1 MKNLNKIKLEHDTQ
15 ISVVWYNNLDSR
27 SFKSFSQP
35 KWSELVNRLSIP
47 QNNNNKYARGV
58 AVYGDMK
65 DGTDENGKEYKK
77 YRNDENVIY
86 RDVITLDYDHIPNLR
101 PLHDAITDTLKGV
114 AWFWH
119 TTFNHQTESPRIR
132 LYIAL
137 NERISADNYRKYTKM
152 LVNKIGHPVDEG
164 SFQPSRAMAL
174 PVYQQDK
181 YPFLHQYNDAPI
193 LNVETLEK
201 WSEEI
206 ERQTDQSITTNFN
219 KRDDAYW
226 RDISFSVAKGN
237 RNNSLASLIG
247 HLFSRHVNEYIVY
260 SYALLWGQNACKP
273 PLKER
278 EINATFQSILKKHRN
293 K

>member
-1 MKNLNKIKLEHDTQ
+1 MNKIKLEHNTQ
-15 ISVVWYNNLDSR
+15 VSVVWYNNLDSR
-27 SFKSFSQP
+27 SFKNFSQP
-35 KWSELVNRLSIP
+35 KWSELINRLSIP
-47 QNNNNKYARGV
+47 QNNTNKYARGV
-58 AVYGDMK
+58 AVYGDIK
-65 DGTDENGKEYKK
+65 DGIDEDGKEYKK
-77 YRNDENVIY
+77 YRNNDNVIY
-86 RDVITLDYDHIPNLR
+86 RDVLVLDYDDIPNLR

-132 LYIAL
+132 LYVPL
-137 NERISADNYRKYTKM
+137 NERLNADDYRKYTKV
-152 LVNKIGHPVDEG
+152 LVSKIGHRVDEG

-174 PVYQQDK
+174 PVKKSNDSFYIFK
-181 YPFLHQYNDAPI
+181 YNDAPI
-193 LNVETLEK
+193 LNVEILEK

-226 RDISFSVAKGN
+226 SDISFSVAKGN

-260 SYALLWGQNACKP
+260 SYALLWGQNACNP
-273 PLKER
+273 PLNER

>member
-1 MKNLNKIKLEHDTQ
+1 MNKIKLEHDTQ
-15 ISVVWYNNLDSR
+15 VSVVWYNNLDSR
-27 SFKSFSQP
+27 SFKNFSQP

-47 QNNNNKYARGV
+47 QNNINKYARGV

-65 DGTDENGKEYKK
+65 DGTDENGNEYEK
-77 YRNDENVIY
+77 YRNNDNVIY
-86 RDVITLDYDHIPNLR
+86 RDVITLDYDDIPKLK

-132 LYIAL
+132 LYVPL
-137 NERISADNYRKYTKM
+137 NERISADEYRKYTKV
-152 LVNKIGHPVDEG
+152 LVSKIGHRVDEG

-193 LNVETLEK
+193 LRTEK
-201 WSEEI
+201 LKEWSNEVKVHE
-206 ERQTDQSITTNFN
+206 DKPITVTYN
-219 KRDDAYW
+219 KRDSAYW
-226 RDISFSVAKGN
+226 REIAFGVGEGE
-237 RNNSLASLIG
+237 RNQTLASLTGYLLRRYVDANLVYGLVSAWAMICTPPIDQKE
-247 HLFSRHVNEYIVY
+247 VN
-260 SYALLWGQNACKP
+260 
-273 PLKER
+273 R
-278 EINATFQSILKKHRN
+278 TFKSIYKKDSKN

>member
-1 MKNLNKIKLEHDTQ
+1 MNKIKLEHNTQ
-15 ISVVWYNNLDSR
+15 VSVVWYNNLDSR
-27 SFKSFSQP
+27 SFKNFSQP
-35 KWSELVNRLSIP
+35 KWSELINRLSIP
-47 QNNNNKYARGV
+47 QNNTNKYARGV
-58 AVYGDMK
+58 AVYGDIK
-65 DGTDENGKEYKK
+65 DGIDEDGKEYKK
-77 YRNDENVIY
+77 YRNNDNVIY
-86 RDVITLDYDHIPNLR
+86 RDVLVLDYDDIPNLR

-132 LYIAL
+132 LYVPL
-137 NERISADNYRKYTKM
+137 NERLNADDYRKYTKV
-152 LVNKIGHPVDEG
+152 LVSKIGHRVDEG

-174 PVYQQDK
+174 PVKKSNDSFYIFK
-181 YPFLHQYNDAPI
+181 YNDAPI
-193 LNVETLEK
+193 LNVEILEK

-226 RDISFSVAKGN
+226 SDISFSVAKGN

-260 SYALLWGQNACKP
+260 SYALLWGQNACNP

>member
-1 MKNLNKIKLEHDTQ
+1 MNEIKLEYDTQ
-15 ISVVWYNNLDSR
+15 VSVIWYGTLDSR
-27 SFKSFSQP
+27 SFKQFSQP

-47 QNNNNKYARGV
+47 QNNTNKYARGV
-58 AVYGDMK
+58 AVYGDIK
-65 DGTDENGKEYKK
+65 DDTDENGNEYKK
-77 YRNDENVIY
+77 YRKDGNVIY
-86 RDVITLDYDHIPNLR
+86 RDVLVLDYDDVPNLR
-101 PLHDAITDTLKGV
+101 LLHDAITETLKGV
-114 AWFWH
+114 SWMYH
-119 TTFNHQTESPRIR
+119 TTFNHRTESPRIR
-132 LYIAL
+132 LYTPL
-137 NERISADNYRKYTKM
+137 SERISADDYRKYTKV

-193 LNVETLEK
+193 LNAETLEK

-206 ERQTDQSITTNFN
+206 EKQTDQSITTNFN

>member
-1 MKNLNKIKLEHDTQ
+1 MNEFKLEYDTQ
-15 ISVVWYNNLDSR
+15 VSVIWYESLDAR
-27 SFKSFSQP
+27 SFKQFSQP
-35 KWSELVNRLSIP
+35 KWSELVNRLYIP
-47 QNNNNKYARGV
+47 QNNTNKYARGV
-58 AVYGDMK
+58 AVYGDIK
-65 DGTDENGKEYKK
+65 DDTDENDNEYKK
-77 YRNDENVIY
+77 YRKDKNVIY
-86 RDVITLDYDHIPNLR
+86 RDVLVLDYDDVPKLR
-101 PLHDAITDTLKGV
+101 LLHDAITNTLKGV

-137 NERISADNYRKYTKM
+137 NERISADDYRKYTKV
-152 LVNKIGHPVDEG
+152 LANKIGYQVDEG

-174 PVYQQDK
+174 PVYQKDK

-201 WSEEI
+201 WAEETEGPTEQPI
-206 ERQTDQSITTNFN
+206 INNYN

-260 SYALLWGQNACKP
+260 SYALLWGQNACNP

-278 EINATFQSILKKHRN
+278 EINATFQSILKKHLN

>member
-1 MKNLNKIKLEHDTQ
+1 MNKIKLEHDTQ

>member
-1 MKNLNKIKLEHDTQ
+1 MNKIKLEHDTQ
-15 ISVVWYNNLDSR
+15 VSVVWYNNLDSR
-27 SFKSFSQP
+27 SFKNFSQP

-47 QNNNNKYARGV
+47 QNNTNKYARGV
-58 AVYGDMK
+58 AIYGDMK
-65 DGTDENGKEYKK
+65 DGTDENGNEYKK
-77 YRNDENVIY
+77 YRKDENVIY
-86 RDVITLDYDHIPNLR
+86 RDVITLDYDDIPKLR
-101 PLHDAITDTLKGV
+101 PLHDAITDALKGV

-119 TTFNHQTESPRIR
+119 TTFNHQTEGPRIR
-132 LYIAL
+132 LYVPL
-137 NERISADNYRKYTKM
+137 NERVNVNDYRKYTKV

-193 LNVETLEK
+193 LNVEILK
-201 WSEEI
+201 NWSEETKI
-206 ERQTDQSITTNFN
+206 QTDQPIITSFN

-226 RDISFSVAKGN
+226 RDISFSVAKGS

-260 SYALLWGQNACKP
+260 SYALLWGQNACNP

>member
-1 MKNLNKIKLEHDTQ
+1 MNKIKLEHDTQ
-15 ISVVWYNNLDSR
+15 VSVVWYNNLDSR
-27 SFKSFSQP
+27 SFKNFSQP
-35 KWSELVNRLSIP
+35 KWSELVNRLAIP
-47 QNNNNKYARGV
+47 QNNTNKYARGV

-65 DGTDENGKEYKK
+65 DGTDENGNEYKK
-77 YRNDENVIY
+77 YRNNDNVIY
-86 RDVITLDYDHIPNLR
+86 RDVITLDYDDIPKLR
-101 PLHDAITDTLKGV
+101 TLHDAITDTLKGV

-119 TTFNHQTESPRIR
+119 TTFSHRTEQARIR

-137 NERISADNYRKYTKM
+137 NKRISAEDYRRYTK
-152 LVNKIGHPVDEG
+152 VIANKIGHPVDEG

-193 LNVETLEK
+193 LNAETLEK
-201 WSEEI
+201 WSEETKI
-206 ERQTDQSITTNFN
+206 QTDQPIITSFN

-260 SYALLWGQNACKP
+260 SYALLWGQNTCKP

>member
-1 MKNLNKIKLEHDTQ
+1 MNKLNKIKLKHDTQ
-15 ISVVWYNNLDSR
+15 VSVIWYNNLDSR

-47 QNNNNKYARGV
+47 QNNTNKYARGV
-58 AVYGDMK
+58 AVYGDIK
-65 DGTDENGKEYKK
+65 DGTDEYGKEYKK
-77 YRNDENVIY
+77 YRNNDNVIY
-86 RDVITLDYDHIPNLR
+86 RDVLVLDYDDIPKLR

-132 LYIAL
+132 LYVPL
-137 NERISADNYRKYTKM
+137 NERVNADDYRKFTKV

-193 LNVETLEK
+193 LNVEILEK

>member
-1 MKNLNKIKLEHDTQ
+1 MSKIKLEHDTQ

-35 KWSELVNRLSIP
+35 KWSVLVNRLAIP
-47 QNNNNKYARGV
+47 QNNTNKYARGV
-58 AVYGDMK
+58 AVYGDIK
-65 DGTDENGKEYKK
+65 DGTDEDGKEYKK
-77 YRNDENVIY
+77 YRNNDNVIY
-86 RDVITLDYDHIPNLR
+86 RDVLVLDYDDIPKLR
-101 PLHDAITDTLKGV
+101 PLHDAITDALKGI

-132 LYIAL
+132 LYVPL
-137 NERISADNYRKYTKM
+137 NERLNADDYRKYTKV

-193 LNVETLEK
+193 LNVEILK
-201 WSEEI
+201 NWSEETKI
-206 ERQTDQSITTNFN
+206 QTDQPIITSFN

-226 RDISFSVAKGN
+226 RDISFSVAKGS

-260 SYALLWGQNACKP
+260 SYALLWGQNACNP

>member
-1 MKNLNKIKLEHDTQ
+1 MNKIKLEHDTQ
-15 ISVVWYNNLDSR
+15 VSVVWYNNLDSR
-27 SFKSFSQP
+27 SFKNFSQP

-47 QNNNNKYARGV
+47 QNNTNKYARGV
-58 AVYGDMK
+58 AVYGDIK
-65 DGTDENGKEYKK
+65 DGTDEYGKEYKK
-77 YRNDENVIY
+77 YRNNDNVIY
-86 RDVITLDYDHIPNLR
+86 RDVLVLDYDDIPKLR

-137 NERISADNYRKYTKM
+137 NERVNADDYRKYTKV

-193 LNVETLEK
+193 LNVEILEK

-273 PLKER
+273 PLKES

>member
-1 MKNLNKIKLEHDTQ
+1 MNKIKLEHDTQ

-86 RDVITLDYDHIPNLR
+86 RDVITLDYDDIPKLR

-114 AWFWH
+114 AWFWN
-119 TTFNHQTESPRIR
+119 TTYSHRTESPRIR
-132 LYIAL
+132 LHLPL
-137 NERISADNYRKYTKM
+137 NERISADDYRRYTKV
-152 LVNKIGHPVDEG
+152 LASKIGHPVDEG

-174 PVYQQDK
+174 PVKKSNDSIYIFK
-181 YPFLHQYNDAPI
+181 YNDASI
-193 LNVETLEK
+193 LNVETLKK

>member
-1 MKNLNKIKLEHDTQ
+1 MNKIKLEHDTQ
-15 ISVVWYNNLDSR
+15 VSVVWYNNLDSR

-47 QNNNNKYARGV
+47 QNNTNKYARGV
-58 AVYGDMK
+58 AIYGDMK
-65 DGTDENGKEYKK
+65 DGIDEDGKEYKK
-77 YRNDENVIY
+77 YRNDDNVIY
-86 RDVITLDYDHIPNLR
+86 RDVLVLDYDDIPKLR
-101 PLHDAITDTLKGV
+101 PLHDAITNTLKGV

>member
-1 MKNLNKIKLEHDTQ
+1 MNKIKLEHDTQ
-15 ISVVWYNNLDSR
+15 VSVVWYNNLDSR

-47 QNNNNKYARGV
+47 QNNTNKYARGV
-58 AVYGDMK
+58 VVYGDIK
-65 DGTDENGKEYKK
+65 DGIDEDGKEYKK
-77 YRNDENVIY
+77 YRNNDNVIY
-86 RDVITLDYDHIPNLR
+86 RDVLVLDYDDIPNLR

-132 LYIAL
+132 LYVPL
-137 NERISADNYRKYTKM
+137 NERVNADDYRKYTKM
-152 LVNKIGHPVDEG
+152 LVSKIGHRVDEG

-174 PVYQQDK
+174 PIKKSNDSIYIFK
-181 YPFLHQYNDAPI
+181 YNDASI
-193 LNVETLEK
+193 LNVETLKK

-219 KRDDAYW
+219 KHDDAYW

>member
-1 MKNLNKIKLEHDTQ
+1 MNKIKLEHDTQ
-15 ISVVWYNNLDSR
+15 VSVVWYNDLDSR
-27 SFKSFSQP
+27 SFKNFSQP
-35 KWSELVNRLSIP
+35 KWSELINRLSIP
-47 QNNNNKYARGV
+47 QNNTNKYARGV
-58 AVYGDMK
+58 AVYGDIK
-65 DGTDENGKEYKK
+65 DGTDEDGKEYKK
-77 YRNDENVIY
+77 YRNNDNVIY
-86 RDVITLDYDHIPNLR
+86 RDVLVLDYDDIPKLR
-101 PLHDAITDTLKGV
+101 PLHDAITDALKGI

-132 LYIAL
+132 LYVPL
-137 NERISADNYRKYTKM
+137 NERLNADDYRKYTKV

-193 LNVETLEK
+193 LNVEILEK

-226 RDISFSVAKGN
+226 RDISFYVAKGN

>member
-1 MKNLNKIKLEHDTQ
+1 MNKIKLEHDTQ
-15 ISVVWYNNLDSR
+15 VSVVWYNNLDSR
-27 SFKSFSQP
+27 SFKNFSQP
-35 KWSELVNRLSIP
+35 KWSELINRLSIP
-47 QNNNNKYARGV
+47 QNNTNKYARGV
-58 AVYGDMK
+58 AVYGDIK
-65 DGTDENGKEYKK
+65 DGIDEDGKEYKK
-77 YRNDENVIY
+77 YRNNDNVIY
-86 RDVITLDYDHIPNLR
+86 RDVLVLDYDDIPNLR

-132 LYIAL
+132 LYVPL
-137 NERISADNYRKYTKM
+137 NERLNADDYRKYTKV
-152 LVNKIGHPVDEG
+152 LVSKIGHRVDEG

-174 PVYQQDK
+174 PVKKSNDSFYIFK
-181 YPFLHQYNDAPI
+181 YNDAPI
-193 LNVETLEK
+193 LNVEILEK

-226 RDISFSVAKGN
+226 SDISFSVAKGN

-260 SYALLWGQNACKP
+260 SYALLWGQNACNP

>member
-1 MKNLNKIKLEHDTQ
+1 MNKIKLKHDTQ
-15 ISVVWYNNLDSR
+15 VSVIWYNNLDSR

-47 QNNNNKYARGV
+47 QNNTNKYARGV
-58 AVYGDMK
+58 AVYGDIK
-65 DGTDENGKEYKK
+65 DGTDEYGKEYKK
-77 YRNDENVIY
+77 YRNNDNVIY
-86 RDVITLDYDHIPNLR
+86 RDVLVLDYDDIPKLR

-132 LYIAL
+132 LYVPL
-137 NERISADNYRKYTKM
+137 NERVNADDYRKFTKV

-174 PVYQQDK
+174 PVKKSNDSIYIFK
-181 YPFLHQYNDAPI
+181 YNDAPI
-193 LNVETLEK
+193 LKVETLK
-201 WSEEI
+201 NWSEETKKQI
-206 ERQTDQSITTNFN
+206 DQPITTNFN

-226 RDISFSVAKGN
+226 RDISFSVSKGN

>member
-1 MKNLNKIKLEHDTQ
+1 MNKLNKIKLEHDTQ
-15 ISVVWYNNLDSR
+15 VSVVWYNNLDSR
-27 SFKSFSQP
+27 SFKNFSQP

-47 QNNNNKYARGV
+47 QNNTNKYARGV
-58 AVYGDMK
+58 AVYGDIK
-65 DGTDENGKEYKK
+65 DGTDEYGKEYKK
-77 YRNDENVIY
+77 YRNNDNVIY
-86 RDVITLDYDHIPNLR
+86 RDVIVLDYDDIPKLR

-137 NERISADNYRKYTKM
+137 NERVNADDYRKYTKV

-206 ERQTDQSITTNFN
+206 ERQTNQSITTNFN

>member
-1 MKNLNKIKLEHDTQ
+1 MNKIKLEHDTQ
-15 ISVVWYNNLDSR
+15 VSVVWYNNLDSR
-27 SFKSFSQP
+27 SFKNFSQP
-35 KWSELVNRLSIP
+35 KWSELINRLSIP
-47 QNNNNKYARGV
+47 QNNTNKYARGV
-58 AVYGDMK
+58 AVYGDIK
-65 DGTDENGKEYKK
+65 DGIDEDGKEYKK
-77 YRNDENVIY
+77 YRNNDNVIY
-86 RDVITLDYDHIPNLR
+86 RDVLVLDYDDIPNLR

-132 LYIAL
+132 LYVPL
-137 NERISADNYRKYTKM
+137 NERVNADDYRKYTKV

-193 LNVETLEK
+193 LNAETLEK

-206 ERQTDQSITTNFN
+206 EKQTDQSITTNFN

-260 SYALLWGQNACKP
+260 SYALLWGQNACNP

>member
-1 MKNLNKIKLEHDTQ
+1 MNKIKLEHDTQ
-15 ISVVWYNNLDSR
+15 VSVVWYNNLDSR
-27 SFKSFSQP
+27 SFKNFSQP

-47 QNNNNKYARGV
+47 QNNTNKYARGV
-58 AVYGDMK
+58 AVYGDIK
-65 DGTDENGKEYKK
+65 DGTDEDGKEYEK
-77 YRNDENVIY
+77 YRNNDNVIY
-86 RDVITLDYDHIPNLR
+86 RDVLVLDYDDIPKLR

-137 NERISADNYRKYTKM
+137 NERVNADDYRKYTKV
-152 LVNKIGHPVDEG
+152 LVSKIGHRVDEG

>member
-1 MKNLNKIKLEHDTQ
+1 MSKIKLEHDTQ
-15 ISVVWYNNLDSR
+15 VSVVWYNNLDSR

-47 QNNNNKYARGV
+47 QNNTNKYARGV
-58 AVYGDMK
+58 AIYGDMK
-65 DGTDENGKEYKK
+65 DGTDENGNEYKK
-77 YRNDENVIY
+77 YRKDENVIY
-86 RDVITLDYDHIPNLR
+86 RDVITLDYDDIPKLR
-101 PLHDAITDTLKGV
+101 PLHDAITDALKGV

-132 LYIAL
+132 LYVPL
-137 NERISADNYRKYTKM
+137 NERLNADDYRKYTKV
-152 LVNKIGHPVDEG
+152 LVNKMGQPVDEG

-174 PVYQQDK
+174 PVKKSKDSIYIFK
-181 YPFLHQYNDAPI
+181 YNDAPI
-193 LNVETLEK
+193 LNVETLKK
-201 WSEEI
+201 WSEETKKQI
-206 ERQTDQSITTNFN
+206 DQPITTNFN